1 MKKFDAIVIGSGQA
15 GTPLVFRLAKAG
27 MQVAFIEK
35 KHLGG
40 TCLNVGCTPT
50 KTYVASARRMWD
62 AHNGEDLGI
71 EIPDGAVANMKKIKA
86 RKDALIKKSVDGITK
101 SVEDN
106 DKITYI
112 KGEAKFKAEKT
123 IEVNGELLTAPE
135 IYINVGGRPFVPT
148 AFEKIPFLTNESILE
163 LDKVPEHLIIIG
175 GSYIGLEFG
184 QMFKRFGAKVSIFER
199 GDRIIQKED
208 DKTSNTI
215 QHFMED
221 EGVTFYLNAESM
233 SVNQEDDNSV
243 TVSATDSD
251 GKEIKVTGSHLL
263 LAVGRRP
270 NTDTLGL
277 KDAGINTNDKGFI
290 KVNDHLE
297 TNVKGI
303 YALGDCNGEGAF
315 THTAYNDYEIIVAN
329 KFEDKTRK
337 VSDRILTYGLF
348 VDPPLGRV
356 GMTKAQA
363 IEKGLDIL
371 VGERPMSKISRA
383 KEKGETNGY
392 MSVVVDAQT
401 EQILGATVLGV
412 GGDEIISSFIN
423 IMYAGS
429 GFKTIR
435 DSVQPHPTV
444 SELIPTMLE
453 SLSKPEQKNDKKA

>member
-62 AHNGEDLGI
+62 AQNGEDLGI

-101 SVEDN
+101 GVTDN
-106 DKITYI
+106 EKITYI

-135 IYINVGGRPFVPT
+135 IYINVGGRPFVPKD
-148 AFEKIPFLTNESILE
+148 FEKTCFLTNESLLE
-163 LDKVPEHLIIIG
+163 LDKIPEHLLIVG

-184 QMFKRFGAKVSIFER
+184 QMFKRFGAEVSIFEK
-199 GDRIIQKED
+199 GERIIHRED
-208 DKTSNTI
+208 EKTSSTV
-215 QHFMED
+215 QKFMED
-221 EGVTFYLNAESM
+221 EGVTFHLDKECISGKREA
-233 SVNQEDDNSV
+233 DDSI
-243 TVSATDSD
+243 TIIAKDAD
-251 GKEIKVTGSHLL
+251 GNETKVTGSHLL

-277 KDAGINTNDKGFI
+277 ENAGIETNDKGFI
-290 KVNDHLE
+290 KVNDYLE

-315 THTAYNDYEIIVAN
+315 THTAYNDYEIIAEN
-329 KFEDKTRK
+329 RFDGKDRK

-392 MSVVVDAQT
+392 MSVVVDAQS

-412 GGDEIISSFIN
+412 GGDEIISGFVN

-429 GFKTIR
+429 GYTTIR
-435 DSVQPHPTV
+435 DSIQPHPTV

-453 SLSKPEQKNDKKA
+453 SLSKPEKENK